1 MRDRSF
7 GRRSAS
13 RKGPKGFRFRRENE
27 KRFYIAWGGLVLSAK
42 ILWPDKTKALD
53 ALLTQIHSEKY
64 RVYSEERYLK
74 RASHTTA

>member
-7 GRRSAS
+7 GKRSAA
-13 RKGPKGFRFRRENE
+13 RKGSRGCHRQNE

-42 ILWPDKTKALD
+42 ILWPDKAKALD

-74 RASHTTA
+74 RASHPTA